1 VCTVKR
7 LRNLLVAA
15 PIAGVLAVTG
25 LAAGAQPADAFVT
38 VSDYCQGYTAG
49 YIYWGNQA
57 TDELTRN
64 NFEETP
70 YFNYAYARAVA
81 YGKLMDQYN
90 CP

>member
-1 VCTVKR
+1 MKR

-25 LAAGAQPADAFVT
+25 LAAGMQPAAAFVT
-38 VSDYCQGYTAG
+38 PTDYCQGYIAG
-49 YIYWGNQA
+49 YIYWANQA

-70 YFNYAYARAVA
+70 YFNYAYARSVA
-81 YGKLMDQYN
+81 YGKLMDRYN
-90 CP
+90 CQ